1 MIPYSEMKRLITA
14 ALFEDDRFRQGMWK
28 MNVTVELAFDERE
41 YVYIKTLDAL
51 YENGIFNKSG

>member
-1 MIPYSEMKRLITA
+1 
-14 ALFEDDRFRQGMWK
+14 